1 MPIYNYYAAIGI
13 IENGLVIFPLDNN
26 RLYHQNQNNKS
37 ETFIK
42 FSSIIEMD
50 ISLDK
55 AFGDDK
61 NSEALEWLLLIH
73 VKNKVYD
80 LRFHETSYTHKLIE
94 IAWHSHLMRV
104 AGLTG
109 DILSDS
115 DVFIAQQYYEE
126 TIKSLN
132 MTKDAIEIQ
141 NIMNE
146 FSNEVFLDLNLKK
159 AAINSREIFAI
170 AISLMKKNYRK
181 ITRDE
186 KYLLKDQD
194 HHHHHHHDTLSAS
207 RRSPDKATSPQRVE
221 TERERC
227 AILKKIAYKRM
238 VCIQSC
244 LSVIVSIL
252 FGSDIIE
259 DKSALLIGPR

>member
-1 MPIYNYYAAIGI
+1 
-13 IENGLVIFPLDNN
+13 
-26 RLYHQNQNNKS
+26 
-37 ETFIK
+37 
-42 FSSIIEMD
+42 
-50 ISLDK
+50 
-55 AFGDDK
+55 
-61 NSEALEWLLLIH
+61 
-73 VKNKVYD
+73 
-80 LRFHETSYTHKLIE
+80 
-94 IAWHSHLMRV
+94 
-104 AGLTG
+104 LTG

-132 MTKDAIEIQ
+132 MTKDSIEIQ

-194 HHHHHHHDTLSAS
+194 HHHHHHHHDTLSAS
-207 RRSPDKATSPQRVE
+207 RRSPDKATTSPQRVE